1 MRFKKIILLITLLIP
16 HSIYPVSNAVISNQE
31 YRKSLEILRE
41 LNIIISNFGTDTEKE
56 NLKKIRDNF
65 QIAAQRHYGRHFIN
79 ISSLTYKKEKSSEKE
94 TSIDLFYDLKLQL
107 IDLYSELSQFYI
119 FRTQEILDSIAKETV
134 DIIVEYGR
142 GGGRSK
148 YFFSRPIDP
157 LKDNKPYDADKFHYF
172 RIRATIEEYLDC
184 GYRNLEDAQKVFDDV
199 DYIYIMSKDKKTNK
213 ELSFILQKHR
223 DAIKLARQ
231 GKECGIA
238 IYQTLYT
245 HKMSEILYKYDVS
258 SHKVTQFPIYDD
270 RIPEPYKVDA
280 TDNRKLLFS
289 VEKQRIGNYDELNPK
304 SAELTNPN
312 NQKRPD
318 SPDKKDT
325 ADKDEEVITD

>member
-1 MRFKKIILLITLLIP
+1 MRFKKFLLFIILVIP
-16 HSIYPVSNAVISNQE
+16 YSIYPVSNAVISNQE
-31 YRKSLEILRE
+31 YRNSLEILRE
-41 LNIIISNFGTDTEKE
+41 LNIIISNFGTDAEKE
-56 NLKKIRDNF
+56 ELKKIKNDF

-79 ISSLTYKKEKSSEKE
+79 VTSLTYKKEESEEKA

-107 IDLYSELSQFYI
+107 IDLYSNLSEFYI
-119 FRTQEILDSIAKETV
+119 FRTQEILDSIAKDTV
-134 DIIVEYGR
+134 DIIIEYGR
-142 GGGRSK
+142 GGGKSK

-172 RIRATIEEYLDC
+172 RIRATVEEYLDS
-184 GYRNLEDAQKVFDDV
+184 GYRNLEDARRVFDDV
-199 DYIYIMSKDKKTNK
+199 DYIYIMSKEKKTNK
-213 ELSFILQKHR
+213 ELSFVLQKHR

-258 SHKVTQFPIYDD
+258 SHNVAQFPIYDD

-312 NQKRPD
+312 NQKRPETSED
-318 SPDKKDT
+318 EKKEI
-325 ADKDEEVITD
+325 KE